1 MKITESLNS
10 SRPRSSTPRPR
21 ARFGL
26 QSGQSLVELALVL
39 PILLL
44 LLVGIIEIGRFSY
57 YSILVSNAARAG
69 AQYGAQNL
77 ITAADTRADGGI
89 VRAAKNDGE
98 NVGPLNVTAITT
110 CGCTGTAA
118 TLGGACPATACALPD
133 HALVYVEVTASGTFN
148 SLFNYPGLPAAISL
162 SSTEK
167 MRVAQ

>member
-1 MKITESLNS
+1 MKIAKSLNS

-77 ITAADTRADGGI
+77 IAAADANGMET
-89 VRAAKNDGE
+89 AAKNDGE
-98 NVGPLNVTAITT
+98 NVGPLNVTAIRT

-118 TLGGACPATACALPD
+118 TLGGACPAPACALPD
-133 HALVYVEVTASGTFN
+133 HALVYVEVTATGTFN
-148 SLFNYPGLPAAISL
+148 SLFNYPGLPAAIAL